1 MIWLYISGLI
11 IPWIF
16 YFLDLLGNN
25 FDGGF
30 SNKTL
35 DFLRVKNDSFLRK
48 VIPLKEGDIIR
59 TGQVRGH
66 RYYLYPRVLALFI
79 QSIITILGLILLFIQ
94 LILVSFMPNV
104 ILGIIGGL
112 LLGVWVIYT
121 LIMCILSQGLHI

>member
-1 MIWLYISGLI
+1 MIWLYISGLL

-25 FDGGF
+25 FDGHF

-35 DFLRVKNDSFLRK
+35 AFLRVKNDSFLRK

-59 TGQVRGH
+59 NGQVRGH